1 MSKKSS
7 GNGGCL
13 GFFGVLF
20 VAMIVI
26 RLIPALV
33 KGLLAISLF
42 SVFALIAV
50 VIAVVVLSMKS
61 SNKKDP
67 NVEMSDNVNPA
78 MKRKQNKPTVVEPA
92 GTEPLDPEAPKLTVE
107 QENILTKGRANLL
120 QLRMIITKIKDP
132 EIHQMSNEI
141 CDVNEKILKTLREK
155 PEKIPQVRQFL
166 NYYLP
171 TLGEILVKYERIEKS
186 GVPAE
191 KSEKKVEAYLADI
204 KKAMEKQ
211 YENLYEDDQLDLS
224 VEMEAMTMAA
234 KSDGLISDENYKIE
248 QGDHEITLTL

>member
-1 MSKKSS
+1 MERKAPGK
-7 GNGGCL
+7 GGIIGAIL
-13 GFFGVLF
+13 LLV
-20 VAMIVI
+20 VI
-26 RLIPALV
+26 MAVIKLIPALV
-33 KGLLAISLF
+33 KGMVWIMILSIVLLI
-42 SVFALIAV
+42 VV
-50 VIAVVVLSMKS
+50 VIAVVVLSFKVG
-61 SNKKDP
+61 KKKNE
-67 NVEMSDNVNPA
+67 NVEMSDNKNPA
-78 MKRKQNKPTVVEPA
+78 MKRPHGPDVVEPA
-92 GTEPLDPEAPKLTVE
+92 GGVEKDPDAPKLTVE

-141 CDVNEKILKTLREK
+141 CDINDKILKTLRQK

-191 KSEKKVEAYLADI
+191 KSEKKVEKYLADI

-211 YENLYEDDQLDLS
+211 YENLYEDDKLDLS

-234 KSDGLISDENYKIE
+234 KSDGLISDDDYKIE
-248 QGDHEITLTL
+248 DGDHEITLTL

>member
-1 MSKKSS
+1 MNKKSS
-7 GNGGCL
+7 GMGGFIAVIAIL
-13 GFFGVLF
+13 L
-20 VAMIVI
+20 VATIVV
-26 RLIPALV
+26 RSIPALL
-33 KGLLAISLF
+33 KGMVWIMILSIVLLIL
-42 SVFALIAV
+42 V
-50 VIAVVVLSMKS
+50 VIAVIVLSFKV
-61 SNKKDP
+61 NKKKNE
-67 NVEMSDNVNPA
+67 NVEMSDNKNPA
-78 MKRKQNKPTVVEPA
+78 MNRPHGAPGVVPPA
-92 GTEPLDPEAPKLTVE
+92 GTEEHDPEAPKLTVE

-141 CDVNEKILKTLREK
+141 CDINDKILKTLREK

-191 KSEKKVEAYLADI
+191 KSEKKVEKYLADI

-211 YENLYEDDQLDLS
+211 YENLYEDDKLDLS
-224 VEMEAMTMAA
+224 VEMEAMTIAA
-234 KSDGLISDENYKIE
+234 KSDGLISDEDYKIE
-248 QGDHEITLTL
+248 DGEHEISLTL